1 MASEI
6 PFLSDAEIHAKVEAF
21 KSSLD
26 SDLLKLPFDAAYVA
40 EVCLRLEPIPLK
52 GLWDDLHIDAALTPD
67 LSGFY
72 VDEESYG
79 KVYEENPA
87 DRWRENRLRFSIA
100 HEIGHYVLH
109 RHVVEED
116 RFRDVE
122 EYMAWRRTHRDFC
135 SPEYQADEFAGKL
148 LVPRENL
155 VEEYDHVCAALNAAN
170 PAWRGMEGARNHVAK
185 KIAPRFGVSP
195 QVVEKRLD
203 REGIWSV
210 E

>member
-1 MASEI
+1 MENEI
-6 PFLSDAEIHAKVEAF
+6 PFLSDTEIHAKVEAF
-21 KSSLD
+21 KSRLD
-26 SDLLKLPFDAAYVA
+26 SDLLKIPFDAAYVA

-109 RHVVEED
+109 RHVVEKVQ
-116 RFRDVE
+116 FKDVGD
-122 EYMAWRRTHRDFC
+122 YLSWRRTNHNFC
-135 SPEYQADEFAGKL
+135 SPEYQADEFAGNL
-148 LVPRENL
+148 LAPRKNL
-155 VEEYDHVCAALNAAN
+155 LEEYD
-170 PAWRGMEGARNHVAK
+170 R
-185 KIAPRFGVSP
+185 
-195 QVVEKRLD
+195 
-203 REGIWSV
+203 
-210 E
+210 